1 MFISI
6 HILVHFSLQTQCFTK
21 KVIKQKSAYCLT
33 QIKKSFKIDI
43 EIKAYTN
50 KGDEFYEKL

>member
-6 HILVHFSLQTQCFTK
+6 HILVHFSLQKQCFTK
-21 KVIKQKSAYCLT
+21 KVIKQTSAYCLT

-50 KGDEFYEKL
+50 KGDEFY